1 MTDIS
6 EYLRVYNLYERM
18 FHEDVLVGL
27 PEDKDVDELY
37 DIMVACLNA
46 GKDAV
51 EMGYSE
57 GYAGMLKDGDGV
69 EHYT

>member
-6 EYLRVYNLYERM
+6 EYLRVYNLYERT

-27 PEDKDVDELY
+27 PEDKDPDELY
-37 DIMVACLNA
+37 DIMVKCLNA

-51 EMGYSE
+51 EMGYSD
-57 GYAGMLKDGDGV
+57 GYAGYIKDGDGV